1 MAMIKKID
9 NNKCQRRHGDIIMEE
24 FYYMLRSLVIK
35 GLACHPGYMGK
46 HQGWS
51 GARVSRE
58 EMWARDFF
66 VVSVG
71 RNG

>member
-1 MAMIKKID
+1 
-9 NNKCQRRHGDIIMEE
+9 MEE